1 LLDSVLSSNEKHLQ
15 RAVDMIL
22 ETGKRSV
29 AVLGLSFKPSTDDLR
44 ESPLVELVKRLLGEG
59 REVRIWDENVS
70 PGRLVGSNLR
80 YIEEVIPHIGSL
92 LSADLEKVLRTSEVI
107 VIGTRGIGIERL
119 RGGLRHD
126 HVVVDLVNLE
136 KARRVDPHSPG
147 LCW

>member
-1 LLDSVLSSNEKHLQ
+1 
-15 RAVDMIL
+15 M
-22 ETGKRSV
+22 
-29 AVLGLSFKPSTDDLR
+29 
-44 ESPLVELVKRLLGEG
+44 
-59 REVRIWDENVS
+59 RIWDENVS

-92 LSADLEKVLRTSEVI
+92 LSADLEKVLRSSEVI
-107 VIGTRGIGIERL
+107 VIGTRAIGIKQL